1 LKELMATK
9 GRKSVKEKAAESS
22 AANLIA
28 ALEFISIAQRDVGE
42 PRQTFCQM
50 ADGII
55 FGQDGA
61 MSAGCKIEE
70 SITAFAHTKQLL
82 AALKK
87 CSEQITMVQAGDG
100 KSIKIKSGKFS
111 ASIPCY
117 NEFDKGNFPKPMP
130 DDRVANATNA
140 LKDGLKACYPIVNES
155 SPQPH
160 AAGVLIQSGSVV
172 ATNGVV
178 LVEYWHGIDLPPGI
192 LLPKAAAAA
201 VANCPKN
208 LTGFGFS
215 DRSATFYFEDD
226 SFIKS
231 QLFECDYPNFTKLF
245 DREFTPTPAPE
256 DLYKGLDHVLP
267 FSANGL
273 IFFDADLIKSGDMGN
288 VATYEV
294 KGLPERMGFNGS
306 FLKLIEKHFKQVQ
319 FIPSDYIAYFFNE
332 SVRGVIKGTLV
343 KQNDIEDDIPF

>member
-1 LKELMATK
+1 MATRT
-9 GRKSVKEKAAESS
+9 RKSVKEKAAESS

-28 ALEFISIAQRDVGE
+28 ALEFISIAQRDAGE

-50 ADGII
+50 SDGII

-70 SITAFAHTKQLL
+70 SITAFAHTKKLL

-87 CSEQITMVQAGDG
+87 CSDQITMVQAGDG
-100 KSIKIKSGKFS
+100 KSITIKSGKFS

-117 NEFDKGNFPKPMP
+117 NEFDKHNFPKPTP
-130 DDRVANATNA
+130 DDRVANVTNA
-140 LKDGLKACYPIVNES
+140 LKDALKACYPIVNES
-155 SPQPH
+155 SPHPH

-172 ATNGVV
+172 STNGVI
-178 LVEYWHGIDLPPGI
+178 LVEYWHGIDLPPNI

-215 DRSATFYFEDD
+215 DRSVTFYFEDD

-231 QLFECDYPNFTKLF
+231 QLFECTYPKFSQLF
-245 DREFTPTPAPE
+245 DREFTLSPAPE
-256 DLYKGLDHVLP
+256 DFFKGIDHVLP
-267 FSANGL
+267 FSPTGL
-273 IFFDADLIKSGDMGN
+273 IYFDKDVIQSAQVGN
-288 VATYEV
+288 ITTYEV
-294 KGLPERMGFNGS
+294 AGLPAVMGFNGS
-306 FLKLIEKHFKQVQ
+306 FLKLIEKHFKNVE
-319 FIPSDYIAYFFNE
+319 FIPKDYVAYFFNE
-332 SVRGVIKGTLV
+332 AVRGAIKGTMV
-343 KQNDIEDDIPF
+343 KQDDAEDDIPF

>member
-1 LKELMATK
+1 MATRT
-9 GRKSVKEKAAESS
+9 RKSVKEKAAESS

-28 ALEFISIAQRDVGE
+28 ALEFISIAQRDAGE

-50 ADGII
+50 ADGLI

-87 CSEQITMVQAGDG
+87 CSDQITMVQAGDG

-117 NEFDKGNFPKPMP
+117 NEFDKHNFPKPMP
-130 DDRVANATNA
+130 DDRIANVTNA
-140 LKDGLKACYPIVNES
+140 LKDALKACYPVVNES
-155 SPQPH
+155 SPHPH

-172 ATNGVV
+172 STNGVL
-178 LVEYWHGIDLPPGI
+178 LVEYWHGIDLPPCI
-192 LLPKAAAAA
+192 LLPKSAAAAI
-201 VANCPKN
+201 ANCPKN

-231 QLFECDYPNFTKLF
+231 QLFECKYPNFEKLF
-245 DREFTPTPAPE
+245 DREFTLTPAPE
-256 DLYKGLDHVLP
+256 DLFKGLDHVLH
-267 FSANGL
+267 FSPNGL
-273 IFFDADLIKSGDMGN
+273 VYFDADLIKSAPMGN

-294 KGLPERMGFNGS
+294 AGLPERMGFNGS
-306 FLKLIEKHFKQVQ
+306 FLKLIEKHFKNVE
-319 FIPSDYIAYFFNE
+319 FFPKDYSAYFFNE
-332 SVRGVIKGTLV
+332 AVRGVIKGTMIQ
-343 KQNDIEDDIPF
+343 QNDAEDDIPF